1 VVEVVVV
8 LMIIQ
13 DNLVVEVVLEVIVL
27 LVSVL
32 VHYEDAH

>member
-1 VVEVVVV
+1 MVEVVVV

-27 LVSVL
+27 LVLVL
-32 VHYEDAH
+32 VH